1 VNIYQKL
8 LALFCGLLLTLALM
22 VAGIAV
28 TVNMTVLNPDFMV
41 KEIDKLDIY
50 ATITDQ
56 IKRELQTQEMYGFS
70 DLIGLD
76 VMVEDILRDT
86 RPWFEEQTRFVIY
99 EGIEYLKSKEDLD
112 ITISLAPL
120 KTAIAAQLDEKIGSL
135 LPPGMD
141 EIPVDIDITSLVDLT
156 GIPDNYTI
164 SESTL
169 DPGMVHSLH
178 LIKRI
183 AEYLKLAYILSIV
196 IAILAIIGT
205 GWAQQWHIRFVA
217 RYLGTP
223 FILSGIAC
231 TLLAL
236 GIRISNSIARRFT
249 QNVDLAFDFQ
259 NKLVTV
265 IADITLPLLIYGI
278 VVLLTGIALL
288 IIAFVYGQSEH
299 EARL

>member
-1 VNIYQKL
+1 MSIYQKL

-41 KEIDKLDIY
+41 KEVEKLDISS
-50 ATITDQ
+50 TITDQ
-56 IKRELQTQEMYGFS
+56 IKKELQVQELYGFS

-76 VMVEDILRDT
+76 QMIEDILRDT
-86 RPWFEEQTRFVIY
+86 EPWFKEQTRYVVY
-99 EGIEYLKSKEDLD
+99 EGIIYLKSKDDLN

-120 KTAIAAQLDEKIGSL
+120 KAAIAEQINEKIDSF
-135 LPPGMD
+135 LPPGME

-156 GIPDNYTI
+156 GMPDSFTI

-169 DPGMVHSLH
+169 DPGMVQALH

-196 IAILAIIGT
+196 IAILAIIGI
-205 GWAQQWHIRFVA
+205 GWTQQWRIRFIA

-223 FILSGIAC
+223 FILCGIAC

-236 GIRISNSIARRFT
+236 GLRISNSLARHFT
-249 QNVDLAFDFQ
+249 QNVDMAFDFQ
-259 NKLVTV
+259 NKLSTI
-265 IADITLPLLIYGI
+265 IADLTLPLLIYGI
-278 VVLLTGIALL
+278 IVLLTGIALV
-288 IIAFVYGQSEH
+288 IIAFVYGQKER
-299 EARL
+299 EATL